1 MASSAEKVRLT
12 LQKENKGWKKW
23 GPYLSERQWG
33 TVREDYSR
41 NGDAWNYITHEMARS
56 KAYRWGEEG
65 IGGLSDSKQH
75 ICFSFAFWNHKDKM
89 LKERIFGLT
98 NTEANHGE
106 DVKEMYYYLDS
117 TPTHSYM
124 KMLYKYPQNLFPYEK
139 IRQENARRG
148 KNEPEFEIMD
158 TGIFDKDE
166 YFDIFMEYA
175 KADEEDIYI
184 RVTVHNRSHKDAP
197 ITILP
202 TIAFRNTWS
211 WGYPAFDYKPIM
223 NGMANRIIEVNHR
236 KHGKYNLY
244 LDKTDELL
252 FCENETNFKKLY
264 GTPNN
269 TAYPKD
275 GINDYVISGRKSSTV
290 NPNHIGT
297 KAAGRF
303 SRIVKGGESI
313 SIRMRLV
320 NHTIS
325 EPFGGFD
332 DMFDKRIREANEFY
346 AEIQKDVKDPELLSI
361 QRQAYAGMLWSKQ
374 FYYYNVYEWLKG
386 DPSHPEPAYG
396 RKWGRNSGW
405 KHLYAANLISMPD
418 KWEYPWFAAWD
429 LAFHCIPLA
438 RVDADFAK
446 RQLEILLREY
456 YMHPNGQIPA
466 YEWNFSDV
474 NPPVHAWATWKVY
487 EIDREQND
495 GEGDVEFLEKIFH
508 KLLLNF
514 TWWVNQKDDTG
525 NNIFSGGFLG
535 LDNIGVFD
543 RSTPMPFGGKL
554 EQADAT
560 GWMAMYTLNMLR
572 ISVEISLK
580 QPVYQDMSSKF
591 FEHFLYIA
599 GAMEAMGDKNSTIS
613 LWDEDDQFYYD
624 VIHIPNGQSILLK
637 VRSIVGL
644 IPLFA
649 VEILDPQ
656 MLDKMPIFKRRV
668 EWVLANRPDL
678 ARLISRWFESG
689 KGENRLLAILRGHR
703 MKMILKRMLDQQE
716 FLSDYGVRAMS
727 KYHEE
732 NPYKFYINGE
742 VLQVGYTPAEAL
754 TDIMG
759 GNSNWRGP
767 IWFPLNYL
775 IFDSLMKFHSYYG
788 DDYEVEYPTNSGHLT
803 TIDEVAMGM
812 ADRLIGI
819 FKKDDDDRR
828 AAFGANEKLQK
839 DPHFRDYILFYEY
852 FHGDNGRGCGAG
864 HQTGWTG
871 LVAELILKT
880 AQAKAK
886 SAAALKDG
894 DVRMEMEKLVVD
906 KG

>member
-1 MASSAEKVRLT
+1 MAHGAEKVRLS
-12 LQKENKGWKKW
+12 LQKENTGWKKW

-33 TVREDYSR
+33 TVREDYSG
-41 NGDAWNYITHEMARS
+41 NGDAWNYITHEMALS
-56 KAYRWGEEG
+56 KAYRWGEDG
-65 IGGLSDSKQH
+65 IGGFSDNKQH
-75 ICFSFAFWNHKDKM
+75 ICFSFGFWNHKDKI

-98 NTEANHGE
+98 NRESNHGE

-117 TPTHSYM
+117 TPTHSYT
-124 KMLYKYPQNLFPYEK
+124 KMLYKYPQNAFPYEK
-139 IRQENARRG
+139 LRQENGRRG
-148 KNEPEFEIMD
+148 KEDPEYEIMD
-158 TGIFDKDE
+158 TGVFENDE
-166 YFDIFMEYA
+166 YFDIFIEHA
-175 KADEEDIYI
+175 KADEEDIMMK
-184 RVTVHNRSHKDAP
+184 VTVFNRSDQDAP
-197 ITILP
+197 ITVLP
-202 TIAFRNTWS
+202 TIMFRNTWS
-211 WGYPAFDYKPIM
+211 WGYEAFNYKPIM
-223 NGMANRIIEVNHR
+223 NGISNRLIEVTHR

-244 LDKTDELL
+244 LDGADELL

-264 GTPNN
+264 GTANN

-275 GINDYVISGRKSSTV
+275 GINDYIVSNKKTSTV
-290 NPNHIGT
+290 NPNNIGT
-297 KAAGRF
+297 KAAARF
-303 SRIVKGGESI
+303 TRTIKAGESTTF
-313 SIRMRLV
+313 RLRFV

-325 EPFGGFD
+325 EPFGGFED
-332 DMFDKRIREANEFY
+332 LFAKRIREADEFY
-346 AEIQKDVKDPELLSI
+346 DDLQRDVADADLRSI

-386 DPSHPEPAYG
+386 DPAQPGPNQG

-405 KHLYAANLISMPD
+405 KHLYAANIISMPD

-429 LAFHCIPLA
+429 LAFHCVPLA

-474 NPPVHAWATWKVY
+474 NPPVHGWATWKVY
-487 EIDREQND
+487 EIDREQNN
-495 GEGDVEFLEKIFH
+495 GVGDIEFLEKIFH

-554 EQADAT
+554 QQADAT

-572 ISVEISLK
+572 ISVEIALVH
-580 QPVYQDMSSKF
+580 PVYQDMASKF
-591 FEHFLYIA
+591 FEHFLHIA
-599 GAMEAMGDKNSTIS
+599 GAMESIGGKNSSIS
-613 LWDEDDQFYYD
+613 LWDEEDQFYYD

-656 MLDKMPIFKRRV
+656 NLDKMPVFKRRV

-689 KGENRLLAILRGHR
+689 KGENRLLSILRGHR
-703 MKMILKRMLDQQE
+703 MKMIMKRMLDENE
-716 FLSDYGVRAMS
+716 FLSDYGVRALS

-742 VLQVGYTPAEAL
+742 VLQVDYTPAEAL

-775 IFDSLMKFHSYYG
+775 IFDSLMKFHAYYG
-788 DDYEVEYPTNSGHLT
+788 EDFMVEYPTNSGNLA
-803 TIDEVAMGM
+803 TIKEAAVAI
-812 ADRLIGI
+812 ACRLIDI
-819 FKKDDDDRR
+819 FKKDADGNR
-828 AAFGANEKLQK
+828 AVYGVDQKMQK
-839 DPHFRDYILFYEY
+839 DPNFNEHILFYEY
-852 FHGDNGRGCGAG
+852 FHGDNGRGCGAS

-871 LVAELILKT
+871 LVAELIHKT
-880 AQAKAK
+880 AKETAKQP
-886 SAAALKDG
+886 
-894 DVRMEMEKLVVD
+894 EKEELEIS
-906 KG
+906 K

>member
-1 MASSAEKVRLT
+1 MANSAEKVRLT
-12 LQKENKGWKKW
+12 LQKDNKGWKKW

-65 IGGLSDSKQH
+65 IGGFSDSKQH
-75 ICFSFAFWNHKDKM
+75 ICLSFAFWNHKDKL

-139 IRQENARRG
+139 LRQENARRG
-148 KNEPEFEIMD
+148 KNEPEYEIMD
-158 TGIFDKDE
+158 TGIFDNDE

-175 KADEEDIYI
+175 KADEEDVYI

-202 TIAFRNTWS
+202 TITFRNTWS

-264 GTPNN
+264 GTANS

-275 GINDYVISGRKSSTV
+275 GINDYVISGRKSNTV

-325 EPFGGFD
+325 EPFGGFE

-386 DPSHPEPAYG
+386 DPAHPEPAYG

-405 KHLYAANLISMPD
+405 KHLYSANLISMPD

-495 GEGDVEFLEKIFH
+495 GVGDIAFLEKIFH

-514 TWWVNQKDDTG
+514 TWWVNQKDETG

-580 QPVYQDMSSKF
+580 QPVYQDMASKF

-599 GAMEAMGDKNSTIS
+599 GAMEAMGDRNSTIS

-689 KGENRLLAILRGHR
+689 KGENRLMAILRGHR
-703 MKMILKRMLDQQE
+703 MKMILKRMLDEKE
-716 FLSDYGVRAMS
+716 FLSDYGIRAMS
-727 KYHEE
+727 KHHEE

-742 VLQVGYTPAEAL
+742 VLQVGYTPGEAL

-775 IFDSLMKFHSYYG
+775 IFDSLMKFHAYYG
-788 DDYEVEYPTNSGHLT
+788 DDYEVEYPTNSGNIT
-803 TIDEVAMGM
+803 TIDEVAVGM

-819 FKKDDDDRR
+819 FKKDGNDRR
-828 AAFGANEKLQK
+828 AAFGANEKLQT
-839 DPHFRDYILFYEY
+839 DPHFKDYILFYEY
-852 FHGDNGRGCGAG
+852 FHGDNGRGCGAE

-886 SAAALKDG
+886 SAASLKD
-894 DVRMEMEKLVVD
+894 DARLEMEKLVVD

>member
-1 MASSAEKVRLT
+1 MANSAEKVRLT
-12 LQKENKGWKKW
+12 LQKDNKGWKKW

-65 IGGLSDSKQH
+65 IGGYSDNKQH
-75 ICFSFAFWNHKDKM
+75 ICLSFAFWNHKDKM

-124 KMLYKYPQNLFPYEK
+124 KMLYKYPQSLFPYEK

-148 KNEPEFEIMD
+148 KNEPEYEIMD

-175 KADEEDIYI
+175 KADEEDVFI
-184 RVTVHNRSHKDAP
+184 RVTVHNRGKKDAP
-197 ITILP
+197 ITVLP
-202 TIAFRNTWS
+202 TITFRNTWS

-275 GINDYVISGRKSSTV
+275 GINDYIVSGRKSSTV

-303 SRIVKGGESI
+303 SRIVKGGESVT
-313 SIRMRLV
+313 IRMRLV

-325 EPFGGFD
+325 EPFGGYE

-346 AEIQKDVKDPELLSI
+346 TEIQKDVKDPELLSI

-386 DPSHPEPAYG
+386 DPAHPEPAHG

-405 KHLYAANLISMPD
+405 KHLYAANIISMPD

-438 RVDADFAK
+438 RLDADFAK

-487 EIDREQND
+487 EIDRDQND
-495 GEGDVEFLEKIFH
+495 GVGDIAFLEKIFH

-514 TWWVNQKDDTG
+514 TWWVNQKDETG

-580 QPVYQDMSSKF
+580 QPVYQDMASKF

-599 GAMEAMGDKNSTIS
+599 GAMEAMGDRNSTIS

-689 KGENRLLAILRGHR
+689 KGENRLMAILRGHR
-703 MKMILKRMLDQQE
+703 MKMILKRMLDPQE

-775 IFDSLMKFHSYYG
+775 IFDSLMKFHAYYG
-788 DDYEVEYPTNSGHLT
+788 DDYEVEYPTNSGHMT

-812 ADRLIGI
+812 ADRLINL
-819 FKKDDDDRR
+819 FKKDGDDRR
-828 AAFGANEKLQK
+828 AAFGDNEKLQT
-839 DPHFRDYILFYEY
+839 DPHFKDYILYYEY

-880 AQAKAK
+880 AQFRTK
-886 SAAALKDG
+886 SAAALKD
-894 DVRMEMEKLVVD
+894 DARLEMEKLVVD

>member
-1 MASSAEKVRLT
+1 MSKGAEKVRLAQ
-12 LQKENKGWKKW
+12 QKENKGWKKW

-33 TVREDYSR
+33 TVREDYSS
-41 NGDAWNYITHEMARS
+41 NGDAWNYITHEMAPA
-56 KAYRWGEEG
+56 KTYRWGEEG
-65 IGGLSDSKQH
+65 IGGFSDNKQH
-75 ICFSFAFWNHKDKM
+75 ICFGFAFWNHQDKL

-98 NTEANHGE
+98 NRESNHGE

-124 KMLYKYPQNLFPYEK
+124 KMLYKYPQKQFPYDK
-139 IRQENARRG
+139 LRQESARRR
-148 KNEPEFEIMD
+148 KEDPEYEILD
-158 TGIFDKDE
+158 TGIFDANE
-166 YFDIFMEYA
+166 YFDIVMEYA
-175 KADEEDIYI
+175 KADQEDVLIKATI
-184 RVTVHNRSHKDAP
+184 HNRGESDAP
-197 ITILP
+197 ITVLP
-202 TIAFRNTWS
+202 TFWFRNTWS
-211 WGYPAFDYKPIM
+211 WGYDEYNYKPAM
-223 NGMANRIIEVNHR
+223 NGIANRQIEIVHR
-236 KHGKYNLY
+236 RHGKYNFY
-244 LDKTDELL
+244 LENADELL
-252 FCENETNFKKLY
+252 FCDNETNYKKLY
-264 GTPNN
+264 GTANPSQY
-269 TAYPKD
+269 TKD
-275 GINDYVISGRKSSTV
+275 GIGEYILNGNKAAV
-290 NPNHIGT
+290 NPNHFGT

-303 SRIVKGGESI
+303 TKTIKAGESVT
-313 SIRMRLV
+313 IRMRFV
-320 NHTIS
+320 NHSIS
-325 EPFGGFD
+325 EPFGGYD
-332 DMFDKRIREANEFY
+332 DLFTKRIREADEFY
-346 AEIQKDVKDPELLSI
+346 DDIQQDVTDPDLRNV

-386 DPSHPEPAYG
+386 DPSQPRPDQW
-396 RKWGRNSGW
+396 RKWGRNSSW
-405 KHLYAANLISMPD
+405 KHLYTANLISMPD

-438 RVDADFAK
+438 RLDADFAK

-487 EIDREQND
+487 EIDRDQNK
-495 GEGDVEFLEKIFH
+495 GVGDIEFLEKIFH

-543 RSTPMPFGGKL
+543 RSSPMPFGGKL

-572 ISVEISLK
+572 IAVEIALK
-580 QPVYQDMSSKF
+580 QPVYQDMASKF
-591 FEHFLYIA
+591 FEHFLHIA
-599 GAMEAMGDKNSTIS
+599 GAMETMEGKVSSIN
-613 LWDEDDQFYYD
+613 LWDENDQFYYD
-624 VIHIPNGQSILLK
+624 VIHIPQSDSILLK

-656 MLDKMPIFKRRV
+656 MVDRLPAFKRRV

-689 KGENRLLAILRGHR
+689 KGENRLLSILRGHR
-703 MKMILKRMLDQQE
+703 MKMIMKRMLDEQE
-716 FLSDYGVRAMS
+716 FLSDYGVRALS
-727 KYHEE
+727 KFHKEH
-732 NPYKFYINGE
+732 PYKFYINGE
-742 VLQVGYTPAEAL
+742 VLQVDYTPAEAL
-754 TDIMG
+754 TDTMG

-775 IFDSLMKFHSYYG
+775 IFDSLMKFHAYYG
-788 DDYEVEYPTNSGHLT
+788 DDFEVEYPTNSGNLT
-803 TIDEVAMGM
+803 TIDKVAMGI
-812 ADRLIGI
+812 AERLIAI
-819 FKKDDDDRR
+819 FKRDEADRR
-828 AAFGANEKLQK
+828 AVYGQCERQQTDPDFK
-839 DPHFRDYILFYEY
+839 DNILFYEY
-852 FHGDNGRGCGAG
+852 FDGDNGRGCGAS

-880 AQAKAK
+880 AQVKTQANL
-886 SAAALKDG
+886 SATPLLE
-894 DVRMEMEKLVVD
+894 RNS
-906 KG
+906 